1 MIEIKSVTKPQG
13 QSPFEAMAPARSE
26 SATLQE
32 RIVLPGKAGSAS
44 PELSRSQ
51 EFFVAKGH
59 SGPIASPFETVLGR
73 DDRMRILDTDLAPWR
88 MICALRMRG
97 PDGTGAIGTGWFI
110 GPRTLLT
117 AGHCVFSTQFFG
129 GWASS
134 IEVIPGLNG
143 TGDGS
148 RNRPFGSV
156 MSTKFSSVDRWT
168 EKEDADFDIGCIHLD
183 QPLGD
188 EVGWFTL
195 AAFPTEELESFLV
208 NVAGYPA
215 DRGRGFEQYHHR
227 NRVVR
232 ITDRRLFYEVDTY
245 GGQSGGPVWIHETE
259 TGPPIAVGIHAYG
272 VGGTP
277 ATLGITANSAPR
289 IIPEVLEKVRE
300 WLAQDSQ
307 TGGR

>member
-1 MIEIKSVTKPQG
+1 MIDIKSVTKPQG
-13 QSPFEAMAPARSE
+13 ASPFESMEAARSE
-26 SATLQE
+26 SATLQD
-32 RIVLPGKAGSAS
+32 RVVLPGKAGNAS
-44 PELSRSQ
+44 QELSRSQ
-51 EFFVAKGH
+51 EFLVAKGR
-59 SGPIASPFETVLGR
+59 SGPIASPFETVLGD

-88 MICALRMRG
+88 MICALRMQG
-97 PDGTGAIGTGWFI
+97 PGGAGAIGTGWFI

-143 TGDGS
+143 KGQS
-148 RNRPFGSV
+148 PRNRPFDSIT
-156 MSTKFSSVDRWT
+156 STKFSSVDRWT
-168 EKEDADFDIGCIHLD
+168 EHEDADFDIGCIHLD
-183 QPLGD
+183 EPLGD
-188 EVGWFTL
+188 KVGWFTL

-208 NVAGYPA
+208 NVSGYPA

-227 NRVVR
+227 NRIVR
-232 ITDRRLFYEVDTY
+232 VTDRRLFYEVDTY
-245 GGQSGGPVWIHETE
+245 GGQSGAPVWVHETE

-289 IIPEVLEKVRE
+289 IIPEVLEKARE

-307 TGGR
+307 TGSE